1 MVCAVRLHLV
11 AESVKGRAARTELR
25 IVEAATDLFL
35 ANGYQGTTLSGVA
48 EAAGVAERTV
58 YVRFGTKAALL
69 KRVVD
74 VAIVGDTLPIDV
86 VHRDWHRV
94 AMTAPTLHE
103 RLAAHAAGT
112 RALLER
118 LGPLLVVAAQA
129 EPDEPIIAQAAQAG
143 REATLAE
150 TRESWQQLR
159 ADGLMNPDSDLAWVI
174 ATTSLLGAAETYVL
188 MTRTLRWSPAE
199 YEAWRYRTWLH
210 FATTP
215 GPAGA

>member
-1 MVCAVRLHLV
+1 MV
-11 AESVKGRAARTELR
+11 ESVKGRAARTELR
-25 IVEAATDLFL
+25 IVTAATDLFL

-48 EAAGVAERTV
+48 AAAGVAERTV

-74 VAIVGDTLPIDV
+74 VAVVGDTLPIDV
-86 VHRDWHRV
+86 AHRDWHRV
-94 AMTAPTLHE
+94 AMTAPTLRE
-103 RLAAHAAGT
+103 RLTAHAAGA

-129 EPDEPIIAQAAQAG
+129 EPDEPIIAHAAQAG

-159 ADGLMNPDSDLAWVI
+159 ADGLMNPESDLAWVI

-188 MTRTLRWSPAE
+188 MTRTLRWSPVE
-199 YEAWRYRTWLH
+199 YETWRYRTWLH

-215 GPAGA
+215 GPPEA